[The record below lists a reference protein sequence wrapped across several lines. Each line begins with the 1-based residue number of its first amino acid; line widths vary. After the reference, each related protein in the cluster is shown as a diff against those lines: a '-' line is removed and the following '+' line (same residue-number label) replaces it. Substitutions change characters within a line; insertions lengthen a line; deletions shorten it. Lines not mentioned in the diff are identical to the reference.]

1 MGQYR
6 DVRQAGFAQLAQR
19 GRGLGHLHQR
29 EQAFLHACA
38 AALREA
44 YVRGADLDCGFGS
57 QREALT
63 DHRAHRA
70 AHEGEVERRSHQR
83 TPLEQAAH
91 GDQRVVLAGVL
102 LRDLDALAVF
112 LLVLELEQVGRPQ
125 ARTDLGGAVGVE
137 QRRQPRAR
145 TDRHVMAALR
155 ADLQV
160 LFQLRTVQRAAA
172 VAALFPQALGDA
184 ALLAGGVVGA
194 DAGRHQ
200 LAEPTHAGGHFRSG
214 RPGGRKGGQSS
225 SAAPARAPLAV
236 PGPAGKNHAGTYV

>member
-1 MGQYR
+1 MP
-6 DVRQAGFAQLAQR
+6 
-19 GRGLGHLHQR
+19 
-29 EQAFLHACA
+29 
-38 AALREA
+38 
-44 YVRGADLDCGFGS
+44 
-57 QREALT
+57 
-63 DHRAHRA
+63 HRA
-70 AHEGEVERRSHQR
+70 AHEGEVERRSRQR